1 MKKNGKLTRVAVCG
15 LITAL
20 SVGNIFPA
28 LAQPVMPIVLEE
40 YIPSD
45 IDIGDGDTEGTGTA
59 YVDVEEANTKDSDIA
74 DPDIEETEDV
84 DIKVSTPSNAS
95 SKGKGSN
102 AKVPDLQVKDDI
114 FEDMPEIGTDEFTEW
129 FFRNAENSDLW
140 EWVSQ
145 ITASPDTVE
154 YVLYMDWYET
164 HAERVD
170 AAMQIRMGI
179 SLMSFS
185 TGDLWGDWTGDMDW
199 QGEGTESGPYQ
210 ITSVSELM
218 GFSELVASGTNF
230 KNTYFELTNDI
241 DLGSIQINSGSWNP
255 IGWYQ
260 NASEMAGDV
269 SNVFSGNFD
278 GAGNTISGL
287 RISNSTQSLRNIGL
301 FGAIEGGSIKNLT
314 IEAEEIYGND
324 NAGILAGM
332 ISKDTTVYN
341 VTVKGY
347 VFSAQDAGGIAG
359 EIAGGSNNVTIE
371 NCTADGVV
379 IYSKGTNG
387 FVGGI
392 VGNASKADLIDN
404 TVYTYDGDGNRIAGK
419 GYVGGIAGRMKQIN
433 IYNSYVGG
441 TIGGNGSVAAGGLV
455 GKYESGNLIL
465 GRFAGDI
472 GKTNN
477 GTASRE
483 GTFVGTRGSGNNFTY
498 GTGSNNNLAYL
509 FTTSASK
516 AKVAFGSNIDGDNS
530 FTRDAHIGYWSNN
543 EKSYYLVAGKTETL
557 GSNYFYEELEA
568 GIKHVITQKLNKEF
582 TASGY
587 YDGFKF
593 RLDHYAPG
601 FQGEPVRG
609 YLVSVPR
616 IDALNANGT
625 YDTDVATLTAMPVS
639 NNSFYRQ
646 IDKDHPAAVAYGVSV
661 SVSTAAKNSSG
672 NRYQMVYNTEPT
684 YTDEHGDVIPMT
696 YASGGT
702 YTFVMPECDTELKVQ
717 YEKVTTE
724 LTMTPAETTISVT
737 QTRSGDRKNPTVTTE
752 VKNQSGIL
760 IARYIGGVQDT
771 SVEVQPVSIHAEHN
785 NDGSTVNKTV
795 QWSVDDTNLI
805 TSTSESGYTLTDA
818 KIMPNLQSNF
828 IQNIITQEVQ
838 AQANAGYANSI
849 SNTVYRKNAVVT
861 ATTNPETTV
870 DNRTVYGNT
879 KVTVSFQIIDLTTI
893 RVEGLALNKSNI
905 AYTVTRTLSGDRLNP
920 TETITCSAPV
930 SLTATLNPNQPFL
943 RNATWSDQESG
954 KIITLAPSGDWT
966 QDCSVAIRYDS
977 SGQQNPVWIQNV
989 INADNAAR
997 TADPYRKLSGS
1008 TAYTEKVTAVSED
1021 QTHGHVMAEC
1031 DITINFATIDNTV
1044 IHPESVSLDK
1054 NALTFDLTLTKT
1066 GRRTSPTLTWIGQD
1080 TQMLQATMN
1089 PNLADSSIY
1098 KPYDKT
1104 ITWSV
1109 SNAALNVVN
1118 GNVSPNL
1125 DSEWIKETISKHPY
1139 IGTIEI
1145 PVQAKAVDNGKTAV
1159 CMVTVNVKVVDNTYP
1174 SSSGGGGGG
1183 GGSSSGGGFRSV
1195 GVTTTGNTQ
1204 GPAAPAG
1211 SVTGTWTQTA
1221 DGRWIF
1227 ATNRTYTDEWAY
1239 ISNPYSTGSQPKA
1252 NWFRFSET
1260 GHMVTGWYTNA
1271 DSHVYY
1277 LNPISDNTQGAM
1289 FTGWHWISG
1298 KCYFFTEIKSDTNPE
1313 GSLMKNATTPE
1324 GYTVNTDG
1332 VWVIDGVIQTQ

>member
-1 MKKNGKLTRVAVCG
+1 MRKRDLKKWVVWG
-15 LITAL
+15 LIATM
-20 SVGNIFPA
+20 STGNVVPA
-28 LAQPVMPIVLEE
+28 MAQPISSVLEE
-40 YIPSD
+40 SIPLEED
-45 IDIGDGDTEGTGTA
+45 DEIIETGEVFDPNIKKATDSNA
-59 YVDVEEANTKDSDIA
+59 EAP
-74 DPDIEETEDV
+74 DPDNEEVNFLDDPGIIEDSQSEVKIATD
-84 DIKVSTPSNAS
+84 
-95 SKGKGSN
+95 SN
-102 AKVPDLQVKDDI
+102 AKVLDLHVKDDI

-129 FFRNAENSDLW
+129 FFRNIENSDLW

-145 ITASPDTVE
+145 IIASQDTVE

-170 AAMQIRMGI
+170 AAMQTRMGI

-199 QGEGTESGPYQ
+199 QGEGTESEPYQ

-218 GFSELVASGTNF
+218 GFSELVASGTDF

-287 RISNSTQSLRNIGL
+287 HISNSKSNLRNIGL

-314 IEAEEIYGND
+314 IEAEEIYGSD
-324 NAGILAGM
+324 NAGILAGT

-359 EIAGGSNNVTIE
+359 EIAGGSNNVTVE

-379 IYSKGTNG
+379 IYSEGITG

-498 GTGSNNNLAYL
+498 GTGSNNNIAYL

-587 YDGFKF
+587 YDGFNF

-696 YASGGT
+696 YAGGGT
-702 YTFVMPECDTELKVQ
+702 YTFDMPECDTELKVQ

-724 LTMTPAETTISVT
+724 LTMTPPETTISVT
-737 QTRSGDRKNPTVTTE
+737 QTRSGDRKNPTITTE

-760 IARYIGGVQDT
+760 IARYIDGVQDN

-805 TSTSESGYTLTDA
+805 TSTSASGYTLTDA

-838 AQANAGYANSI
+838 AQANAGYANPI
-849 SNTVYRKNAVVT
+849 SNMVYTKNAVVT
-861 ATTNPETTV
+861 AATNPETTV

-943 RNATWSDQESG
+943 RNVTWSDQESG

-997 TADPYRKLSGS
+997 TADPYTKLSGS

-1031 DITINFATIDNTV
+1031 DITINFVTIDNTV
-1044 IHPESVSLDK
+1044 IHPESVSLDR
-1054 NALTFDLTLTKT
+1054 NSLTFDLTLTKT

-1080 TQMLQATMN
+1080 TQMLQATVN
-1089 PNLADSSIY
+1089 PNLADSSIF
-1098 KPYDKT
+1098 KPYNKT
-1104 ITWSV
+1104 ITWSAG
-1109 SNAALNVVN
+1109 NAVLNVVN

-1125 DSEWIKETISKHPY
+1125 DSEWIKETISKSPY
-1139 IGTIEI
+1139 TGTIEI
-1145 PVQAKAVDNGKTAV
+1145 PVQVKAVDNGKAAV
-1159 CMVTVNVKVVDNTYP
+1159 CTVTVNVKVVDNTYS
-1174 SSSGGGGGG
+1174 SSSGGSGGGGG

-1227 ATNRTYTDEWAY
+1227 ATNRTYTAEWAY
-1239 ISNPYSTGSQPKA
+1239 ISNPYATGSQPKA

-1260 GHMVTGWYTNA
+1260 GHMVTGWYTGT

-1313 GSLMKNATTPE
+1313 GSLMKNATTPD

-1332 VWVIDGVIQTQ
+1332 AWVIDGVIQTQ